1 MFWHKKSIPVEQVK
15 KPNAYV
21 TFYIDKD
28 DLKIEFAYENISEM
42 IVISDAIL
50 NGKMRN
56 KSIETIYSKIFEAGL
71 VEDSN
76 RFAAKINK
84 TIRPS
89 EYQP

>member
-1 MFWHKKSIPVEQVK
+1 MFWHKKSIPAQPIKEPDTYIK
-15 KPNAYV
+15 
-21 TFYIDKD
+21 FYIADD
-28 DLKIEFAYENISEM
+28 DLRVEFAYENISEM
-42 IVISDAIL
+42 IVVSDAIL

-84 TIRPS
+84 TIKPS